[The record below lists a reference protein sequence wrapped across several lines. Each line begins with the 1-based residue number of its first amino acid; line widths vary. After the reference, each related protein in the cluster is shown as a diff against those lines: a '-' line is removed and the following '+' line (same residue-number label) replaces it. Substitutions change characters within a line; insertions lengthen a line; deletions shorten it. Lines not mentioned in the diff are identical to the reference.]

1 MKEAEEKLPVRRNP
15 GRGLLRKERFSF
27 FFFLRKERFS
37 IVIGSVNPV
46 IQGSGL

>member
-27 FFFLRKERFS
+27 FFLRKERFS